1 MGLSRTGLFEDRENA
16 VAEIAK
22 VLSHPARVA
31 ILQHIIETGKCVNSE
46 LVKDW
51 GLAQP
56 TVTQHLK
63 ELKNLG
69 LIKGRVLGKQVNYCI
84 DPIKWKEFRTL
95 MVDFLYQTPPE
106 DVSCDC

>member
-1 MGLSRTGLFEDRENA
+1 MGLSKTELFEARENA
-16 VAEIAK
+16 VADIAR

-31 ILQHIIETGKCVNSE
+31 ILQHIIDTGKCVNSE

-63 ELKNLG
+63 ELKALG

-84 DPIKWKEFRTL
+84 DQAKWQEFRTL
-95 MVDFLYQTPPE
+95 MVDFLYQTPPA
-106 DVSCDC
+106 DISCDC